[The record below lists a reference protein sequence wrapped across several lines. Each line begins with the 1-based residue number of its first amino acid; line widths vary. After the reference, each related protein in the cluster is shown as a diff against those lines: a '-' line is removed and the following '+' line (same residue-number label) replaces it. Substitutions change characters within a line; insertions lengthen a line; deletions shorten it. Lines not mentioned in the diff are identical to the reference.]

1 MNLSDK
7 SNSPLTRSKKR
18 LLKNKPAIAGLMVIL
33 VAIIVAVFGY
43 FIAPDNTPNANDQ
56 ILQLETHPPGFAVD
70 MLLRTKNRSDLSSED
85 YFWWVINGID
95 NPYEFIPVNNY
106 HFSGTQ
112 IVFEEYTGK
121 NRSAI
126 TDSLPL
132 VDVVFRLSNSDPLIT
147 VHGETISFRDFE
159 GNKQTAQIWE
169 MQKEIEAAHIENK
182 RFLLGTDK
190 FGRDVLSRLI
200 LGVRVSLSVGIV
212 AVIISLIIGILF
224 GSIAGYFR
232 GRIDDAFM
240 WLINVVWSI
249 PTLLLVFAMILVL
262 GQSFWL
268 IYVAVGLT
276 MWVEMARIVRGQFF
290 SIREKEFVEAAQ
302 SLGFSNFRTIFRHI
316 LPNISGPI
324 IVIAAQNFATAI
336 LIEAGLSFLGIGVQ
350 PPKPSWGGVL
360 NEYYKS
366 IGTDSG
372 FLALYPAL
380 AIMLMVL
387 AFNLVGNGLRDAL
400 DVKTN
405 L

>member
-1 MNLSDK
+1 MNNSNK
-7 SNSPLTRSKKR
+7 SNSPLERSKKR
-18 LLKNKPAIAGLMVIL
+18 LLKNKPAIAGLVVIF
-33 VAIIVAVFGY
+33 VAIVVAVFGY
-43 FIAPDNTPNANDQ
+43 FMAPDHTPNANDQ
-56 ILQLETHPPGFAVD
+56 ILQLETHPPGFSVD
-70 MLLRTKNRSDLSSED
+70 MLLRTKNRAALSGED
-85 YFWWVINGID
+85 YLWWVVDGID
-95 NPYEFIPVNNY
+95 NPYEYVPIKSH
-106 HFSGTQ
+106 HFSGAQ
-112 IVFEEYTGK
+112 IIFEEYTGK
-121 NRSAI
+121 DRPPKI
-126 TDSLPL
+126 DSLPL
-132 VDVVFRLSNSDPLIT
+132 ADVVFRLSNSDPDVSVEGQT
-147 VHGETISFRDFE
+147 VSLRDFE
-159 GNKQTAQIWE
+159 GNIQTAQITALQQE
-169 MQKEIEAAHIENK
+169 VESAHIGNK
-182 RFLLGTDK
+182 QYLLGTDK

-212 AVIISLIIGILF
+212 AVLISLFIGILF
-224 GSIAGYFR
+224 GSVAGYFR
-232 GRIDDAFM
+232 GKIDDAFM
-240 WLINVVWSI
+240 WFINVVWSI
-249 PTLLLVFAMILVL
+249 PTLLLVFALILAL

-290 SIREKEFVEAAQ
+290 TIREKEFVEAAQ

-380 AIMLMVL
+380 AIMVMVL

-405 L
+405 I